1 MKKRVNSLIVFGA
14 VALSLVGCSSLDK
27 ISHSEFYPYDQIGQK
42 ERYTFKATADF
53 QYPADSKDAE
63 QLRMQWLQQWVSENA
78 LCGNGY
84 TIDSRRAILNNKITR
99 IYYVITCK

>member
-1 MKKRVNSLIVFGA
+1 MFA
-14 VALSLVGCSSLDK
+14 VGCGSLDK
-27 ISHSEFYPYDQIGQK
+27 ISHSEFYPYDQLGSK
-42 ERYTFKATADF
+42 ERYTFKANADF

-63 QLRMQWLQQWVSENA
+63 SLRMQWLQQWVSDNS

-99 IYYVITCK
+99 IYYVISCK